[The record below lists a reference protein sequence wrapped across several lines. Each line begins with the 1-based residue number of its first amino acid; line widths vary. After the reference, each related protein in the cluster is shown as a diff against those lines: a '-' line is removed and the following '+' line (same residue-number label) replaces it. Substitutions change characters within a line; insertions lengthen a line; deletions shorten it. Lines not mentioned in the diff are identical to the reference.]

1 MCSQDEEQSQ
11 IEAKNDR
18 KIKTGTDL
26 HKVND
31 ENRSTGLWTH
41 HVLKLKHAFV
51 TFHFTQES
59 VLLDFLGVRT
69 WLTHSDTRS
78 MTNMEFS
85 GAGHARSHSESHH
98 YSVV

>member
-1 MCSQDEEQSQ
+1 MT
-11 IEAKNDR
+11 
-18 KIKTGTDL
+18 KTDQ
-26 HKVND
+26 
-31 ENRSTGLWTH
+31 
-41 HVLKLKHAFV
+41 LKLKHAFV

-85 GAGHARSHSESHH
+85 GAGHARLHSESHH

>member
-1 MCSQDEEQSQ
+1 MH
-11 IEAKNDR
+11 
-18 KIKTGTDL
+18 GT
-26 HKVND
+26 H
-31 ENRSTGLWTH
+31 T
-41 HVLKLKHAFV
+41 HAFV

-85 GAGHARSHSESHH
+85 GAGHVRVELRTHVVLCVLLLFGYGIAHAFPCFLGLRDWGQRSHRTR
-98 YSVV
+98 V